1 MEQMKSWDIYQKPHG
16 NVACY
21 KRSISNSSPPPQKMI
36 YSITNDEQLPG
47 LLENNKLIPTSG
59 FIPKWNPIGSQI

>member
-1 MEQMKSWDIYQKPHG
+1 MVMWLVIKEEFQIH
-16 NVACY
+16 
-21 KRSISNSSPPPQKMI
+21 PPPAKMI

-59 FIPKWNPIGSQI
+59 FIPK